1 MAQVEL
7 EDREPNQG
15 TPDIQKM
22 DATAVSNSAAFTHL
36 SEDNEDTRFRGQSS
50 FNQLKSSLTRQ
61 TCRGDESAMLC
72 NG

>member
-1 MAQVEL
+1 
-7 EDREPNQG
+7 
-15 TPDIQKM
+15 M

-36 SEDNEDTRFRGQSS
+36 SEDNEDNEDTRFRGQSS